1 MSAFRARLL
10 LWPAGVVLGIVAES
24 VAFGWNDPV
33 HWIPDLTVGWTFIG
47 CGLVAAARWPDNASG
62 RLMVGMGFAWFLGNF
77 AGVDSTVVRWLAG
90 SAIFVHRGLLVH
102 LLLAYPAARL
112 PGRLERAAA
121 AAGYAAAFIA
131 PVWRNDVATIVLA
144 ALLLAVIG
152 RGYLRSVGRTRRAR
166 LLALGAAAGLGVV
179 LVVGSVARLVSGAA
193 AGGPALLAYEIVLVA
208 VGAGL
213 FVGLL
218 TTPWERTDVADLVV
232 EMGEAR
238 SGTLPGELSRA
249 LGDPS
254 LEVGYWVADTGAFV
268 DAEGRTLD
276 LPEADAGRSVTV
288 VRKGEDPVAATIARR
303 WRIRVS
309 WRRSRPRLI
318 SRRRTPGFR

>member
-24 VAFGWNDPV
+24 VAFEWNDPL
-33 HWIPDLTVGWTFIG
+33 HWIPDLAVGWTFIG
-47 CGLVAAARWPDNASG
+47 CGLVAAGRWPDNASG
-62 RLMVGMGFAWFLGNF
+62 RLMVGTGFAWFLGNF
-77 AGVDSTVVRWLAG
+77 AEVDSAAVAWLAG

-102 LLLAYPAARL
+102 LLLAYPTGRL
-112 PGRLERAAA
+112 PGRLERTAA
-121 AAGYAAAFIA
+121 AAGYAAGFIA

-144 ALLLAVIG
+144 ALLVAVIG
-152 RGYLRSVGRTRRAR
+152 RGYLSSVGGTRRAR
-166 LLALGAAAGLGVV
+166 LVALGAAAGIGVV
-179 LVVGSVARLVSGAA
+179 LVGGSIARLVSGAD
-193 AGGPALLAYEIVLVA
+193 AGGPVLLAYEIVLVA
-208 VGAGL
+208 VGAVL

-276 LPEADAGRSVTV
+276 LPEADAGRSVTIM
-288 VRKGEDPVAATIARR
+288 RRGEDLRANTDAA
-303 WRIRVS
+303 S
-309 WRRSRPRLI
+309 
-318 SRRRTPGFR
+318 